1 MSKNSLTAQD
11 NQSVP
16 TDYLNNSHEDSELK
30 KIPQPM
36 DEINSLQVN
45 PSLWQKFA
53 NLSIGRKQLIAL
65 IALEL
70 ISILGLGL
78 VGRFLTTSNL
88 EALSLEQAKSEV
100 AVTDMAYNIKVNQM
114 GFGFRGQADN
124 TAIIKAAKLNASGEP
139 LSQGLKTEV
148 KQILKNEIN
157 ARTIEYATLVD
168 KDFKIIVNANADRQ
182 GEVFNPD
189 NLVSEVFK
197 YPKQVKASRIL
208 KWSEL
213 NRESPPLPDN
223 FKNEDALIRYTVTPV
238 KDPQTNVVIAALVSG
253 DIVNGKN
260 SIFKAT
266 LPTDGGGYSAVYF
279 QQPTG
284 EFSLATS
291 WVQGESQ
298 NLSNLNLPE
307 TNKSLLETAL
317 NSAGKVVT
325 ARMKIDNQT
334 YTVATKAIP
343 SKIIQADDEPTAIF
357 NQQPVAI
364 LVRLTPETTLNK
376 LLADS
381 FWVQFF
387 TVILALTIVLIWA
400 LIQRRTIIKPIE
412 QLQRTALRY
421 AAGDRTARA
430 RIFAMDEF
438 GQLAISFNSLTD
450 KITEQIC
457 QQEDE
462 VKVAKLV
469 HEITARC
476 RGSLNSQYIL
486 NAAVTSLYS
495 ILQADRVIVYKFDEN
510 WQGKVIAES
519 LNPEFPVALGAE
531 IGDPC
536 FANDYV
542 EKYQKGRVQALT
554 NIYAAGLTECYL
566 AQLEQFAVKANL
578 VAPILMNN
586 KLYGL
591 LIAHQC
597 SNPRKW
603 LPLEINLLKQ
613 VAIPIGYALEQ
624 ASLLEKIENSSSCTE
639 VVSDEQRQQQQVLQ
653 QQILKF
659 LKDITGASK
668 GDLTVK
674 AEVLSGEIGIIADN
688 FNTMVDN
695 IREVVTKVQSSSSD
709 VNIAVNQN
717 EDAIRQLS
725 VQAIAQA
732 DKINFTLNNVH
743 QITGSLQA
751 QTENAEKA
759 ATIAHTASFNA
770 LKSNTAIDLTM
781 QCIFNLRSTI
791 DDMAKRVK
799 RLGEFSQ
806 QTTSLVSLIN
816 HIGTRTNILAVNA
829 ELEAARNTEHSS
841 DFVVY
846 ATELGQLATQC
857 TSATQEIEQ
866 IVKNTQTETQ
876 EVVKAMDL
884 GTSQVVKGTRIAE
897 DAKKSLN
904 QILDVYQQLDRL
916 VHSISET
923 TGFQVETS
931 LGVTKLME
939 EISQVSEVTTTSSR
953 DISQSLQKTVDI
965 AQELQTTVGKLKVS

>member
-1 MSKNSLTAQD
+1 MSKNSLTAQ
-11 NQSVP
+11 NYQSVS
-16 TDYLNNSHEDSELK
+16 TDYLNNSHQDSELK

-78 VGRFLTTSNL
+78 VGRFLTTTNL

-124 TAIIKAAKLNASGEP
+124 TAIIKAAKLNASGQP

-168 KDFKIIVNANADRQ
+168 KDFKIIVNANADRK

-189 NLVSEVFK
+189 NLVGEVFK
-197 YPKQVKASRIL
+197 YPKQVKASRIV

-213 NRESPPLPDN
+213 SRESPPLPDN
-223 FKNEDALIRYTVTPV
+223 FKDEDALIRYTVTPV
-238 KDPQTNVVIAALVSG
+238 KDPNTNVVIAALVSG

-279 QQPTG
+279 QQSTG

-298 NLSNLNLPE
+298 ISKLNFPE

-364 LVRLTPETTLNK
+364 LVRLTPETALNK

-387 TVILALTIVLIWA
+387 TVILALAIVLIWA

-457 QQEDE
+457 HQEDE

-495 ILQADRVIVYKFDEN
+495 TLQADRVIVYKFEEN

-536 FANDYV
+536 FANNYV
-542 EKYQKGRVQALT
+542 EKYQKGRIQAVT
-554 NIYAAGLTECYL
+554 NIYAAGLTECHL

-603 LPLEINLLKQ
+603 QELEINLLKQ

-624 ASLLEKIENSSSCTE
+624 ASLLEQIENTSSFTE

-695 IREVVTKVQSSSSD
+695 IRAIVTKVQSSTSD
-709 VNIAVNQN
+709 VNTAVNEN
-717 EDAIRQLS
+717 EDAIRQLC

-770 LKSNTAIDLTM
+770 LKTGTAIDLTM

-829 ELEAARNTEHSS
+829 ELEAARNTEHNCG
-841 DFVVY
+841 FAVY
-846 ATELGQLATQC
+846 ATELGELATQC

-876 EVVKAMDL
+876 EVVKVMQL

-916 VHSISET
+916 VHSISQT
-923 TGFQVETS
+923 TGFQVEAS
-931 LGVTKLME
+931 QAVTKLME
-939 EISQVSEVTTTSSR
+939 EIYQVSEVTTSSSR